1 MSYIDEL
8 EARFPTK
15 GVTFICEVQAMR
27 HGEAC
32 ATVDRLRVSIAAS
45 RARCEALEADNRALR
60 ANLQRIELMI
70 PTDRNE
76 RTGERGIFHDEQP
89 DSPGGFLPCDCDEL
103 AEEILNY
110 VRTALRDG
118 RK

>member
-45 RARCEALEADNRALR
+45 RARCEELEADNRALR
-60 ANLQRIELMI
+60 EALQGAYDYIKSDKCACEFEADGDEYTCRRCRVVDMLLEAL
-70 PTDRNE
+70 PT
-76 RTGERGIFHDEQP
+76 
-89 DSPGGFLPCDCDEL
+89 L
-103 AEEILNY
+103 APKEGN
-110 VRTALRDG
+110 AP
-118 RK
+118 